1 MVTTEQSVFAFSSV
15 LGSISLLSRCFNTGR
30 GEASERSEEAGGEG
44 KKKEEEVAGR
54 TRN

>member
-1 MVTTEQSVFAFSSV
+1 MCIF

-54 TRN
+54 TRNWKDEEVVRQK